1 MRSSSYT
8 IVIRL
13 SSNLQLLVLGVL
25 TYLLLMIFIL
35 EKTGLTPPIPSLV
48 YRGYLMVLALI
59 FLWWPFDLLLHWEKR
74 TPASFE
80 KDKYIAM
87 LAGTVILFV
96 FPYYWLGA
104 PLWPTLGSAVL
115 IGLVIPGAWIGFSRK
130 RSRKVV
136 VQPETIYEIGMKS
149 PRAAEFLKYFPDA
162 RIYVHGLT
170 EAEGSRS
177 HLVLHARRPC
187 NEVPGAQLDYVM
199 DIGVER
205 RIGIYIGGKEQL
217 QCYFF
222 INGGDYARVGF
233 LPSSNIGRALDY
245 GFSEEEF
252 VHAIDEANQAEQR
265 WTPIGDKPLLLA
277 HYPGRV
283 VRIR

>member
-1 MRSSSYT
+1 
-8 IVIRL
+8 VIRL

-25 TYLLLMIFIL
+25 TYLLLMIFLL
-35 EKTGLTPPIPSLV
+35 EKTGFIPPIPSLV
-48 YRGYLMVLALI
+48 YRLYWMVLALI

-74 TPASFE
+74 TPASIE

-96 FPYYWLGA
+96 FPYFWLGT
-104 PLWPTLGSAVL
+104 PLWPTLGIAIL
-115 IGLVIPGAWIGFSRK
+115 TGLVIPGAWIGMARK
-130 RSRKVV
+130 RARKVIV
-136 VQPETIYEIGMKS
+136 NPETIYELGMKS

-170 EAEGSRS
+170 AAEGDRS
-177 HLVLHARRPC
+177 HMVLHARRPC
-187 NEVPGAQLDYVM
+187 PDVPGAQLDYVM

-205 RIGIYIGGKEQL
+205 RIGIYAGGKEQL

-222 INGGDYARVGF
+222 INGEDSARVGF

-245 GFSEEEF
+245 GFSEEEYD
-252 VHAIDEANQAEQR
+252 HAIEEANQSEQR
-265 WTPIGDKPLLLA
+265 WRPIGEKPLLLE